1 MAWSLSVG
9 MKWALRNTLLI
20 VFAVAA
26 VATYAH
32 FEIQRLV
39 TRDAKLFLELQVGEL
54 VEVLSHGALSSK
66 AIERSVAPVFDAA
79 ENPDLQIGI
88 QVFDAKGLLVYGH
101 GFLNEQE
108 VRLPEDVLEGRAHSA
123 FSELDLGGDAPYWIV
138 SARASLGF
146 VQFGISSHE
155 FLASAGQL
163 RRVFLVG
170 APAFLLLTMFLGW
183 WLAHLSLRPID
194 KITEAARRISFSR
207 LDQRVPI
214 RGNRDELDR
223 LADTLNEMI
232 GRLEDG
238 AGKLQRFTVDSAHQ
252 LRTPLTRLRSRLE
265 VAVAE
270 DETDI
275 ELLRSA
281 ISESLEEVEI
291 LSESVTATLQ
301 LAESEIGISPDH
313 LERVLLRQL
322 LEELVEFYEPV
333 AREEG
338 VVLDLNGREGMIQ
351 ANPPW
356 IQQMFSNLL
365 NNAIRHARSRV
376 RVTVETLQP
385 SEFVVRIEDDGRGI
399 EPDEIPRLFDRFYRA
414 KAGSHGP
421 GVGLGL
427 PIALQMARAHG
438 GSIDVES
445 KPSKGSVFSV
455 TLPRVPELT
464 R

>member
-1 MAWSLSVG
+1 
-9 MKWALRNTLLI
+9 MKWALRNTVLI

-26 VATYAH
+26 VAIYAH
-32 FEIQRLV
+32 FEIQRRV

-54 VEVLSHGALSSK
+54 VEELSHGALS
-66 AIERSVAPVFDAA
+66 AQAVERSVAPAFAA
-79 ENPDLQIGI
+79 GENPDLQISI
-88 QVFDAKGLLVYGH
+88 QVFDAEGRLVYGR
-101 GFLNEQE
+101 GLLLEQK
-108 VRLPEDVLEGRAHSA
+108 VRVPADVLEGRMHSM
-123 FSELDLGGDAPYWIV
+123 FSELDLEGDAPYWVV

-155 FLASAGQL
+155 FVASAGQL
-163 RRVFLVG
+163 RRVFLIG

-194 KITEAARRISFSR
+194 KITEAARRISFSQ

-214 RGNRDELDR
+214 RGHRDELDR

-238 AGKLQRFTVDSAHQ
+238 AGKLQRFTADAAHQ
-252 LRTPLTRLRSRLE
+252 LRRPLTRLRSRLE
-265 VAVAE
+265 VAVTD
-270 DETDI
+270 DESDL
-275 ELLRSA
+275 ESLRSA
-281 ISESLEEVEI
+281 LSESLEEVES

-301 LAESEIGISPDH
+301 LAESEIGIRPDD
-313 LERVLLRQL
+313 LERVSLRQL

-338 VVLDLNGREGMIQ
+338 VALDLNAGGDGLIQ

-356 IQQMFSNLL
+356 IRQMFSNLL
-365 NNAIRHARSRV
+365 NNAIQHARNRV
-376 RVTVETLQP
+376 LVTVETVGP
-385 SEFVVRIEDDGRGI
+385 SEFVVRIEDNGRGI
-399 EPDEIPRLFDRFYRA
+399 EPEEIPRLFDRFYRA
-414 KAGSHGP
+414 KAGSDGP

-427 PIALQMARAHG
+427 AIALQMARAHG

-445 KPSKGSVFSV
+445 EPLKGSVFSV